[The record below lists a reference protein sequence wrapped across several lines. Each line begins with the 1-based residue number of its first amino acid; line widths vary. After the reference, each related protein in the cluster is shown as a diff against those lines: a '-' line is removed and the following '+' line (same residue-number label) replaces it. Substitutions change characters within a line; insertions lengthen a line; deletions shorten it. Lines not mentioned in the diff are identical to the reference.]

1 MQGSLVRSFWSWGPS
16 ISSAGYR
23 IEDRLMIDEILQQ
36 GNNEPTGNNAGS
48 IVNQVTTGIMSH
60 QALLVKLDRME
71 RQINDQFK
79 QVFSMI
85 EASNT
90 LARTHYQSMN
100 TNIRRFGGT
109 IEGALAVQRGNGRDR
124 QQAAPFG
131 NGAAGHQDALL
142 SNNPRTL
149 IELWRECKHGLDGRK
164 PAEQF
169 TMVERHSRVGG
180 VKQKW
185 YRRNVVAVHG
195 KTCAKWRYSPSGR
208 QQDPSSVWI

>member
-1 MQGSLVRSFWSWGPS
+1 MVALTILVMQGSLVRSFWSWGPS
-16 ISSAGYR
+16 ISNAGSR

-71 RQINDQFK
+71 RQMNDQFK

-109 IEGALAVQRGNGRDR
+109 IEGALVVQRGNGRD
-124 QQAAPFG
+124 
-131 NGAAGHQDALL
+131 
-142 SNNPRTL
+142 
-149 IELWRECKHGLDGRK
+149 
-164 PAEQF
+164 
-169 TMVERHSRVGG
+169 
-180 VKQKW
+180 
-185 YRRNVVAVHG
+185 
-195 KTCAKWRYSPSGR
+195 
-208 QQDPSSVWI
+208 